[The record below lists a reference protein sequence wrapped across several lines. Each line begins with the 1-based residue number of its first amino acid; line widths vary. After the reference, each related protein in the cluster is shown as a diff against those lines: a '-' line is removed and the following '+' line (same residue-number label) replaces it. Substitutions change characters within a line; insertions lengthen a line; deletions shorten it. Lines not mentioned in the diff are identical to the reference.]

1 MEWSSV
7 GSADKQLKTIQWTQM
22 LRLNYFMKMEM
33 LFLKQGE
40 HRRKSIKS
48 KMKQGL
54 TFKVGAAL
62 EEGQVE
68 QLRMRLI

>member
-48 KMKQGL
+48 KMKQRL
-54 TFKVGAAL
+54 PFEVGAAL

-68 QLRMRLI
+68 QLRMKLI